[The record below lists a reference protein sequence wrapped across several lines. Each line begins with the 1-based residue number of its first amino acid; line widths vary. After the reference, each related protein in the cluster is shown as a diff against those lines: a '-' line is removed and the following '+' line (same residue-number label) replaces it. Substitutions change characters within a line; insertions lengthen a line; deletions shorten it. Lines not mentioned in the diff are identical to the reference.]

1 MKMKH
6 YAIGLILPCL
16 MILSGCADGP
26 PSPGP
31 QITVN
36 GCPTVT
42 PCLFPAAGPQTN
54 GDLNDDI
61 DQLEAALHAC
71 AAQVDTVLAC
81 QQGMPNAKT

>member
-1 MKMKH
+1 MKMKR
-6 YAIGLILPCL
+6 YAAGLMLPCL
-16 MILSGCADGP
+16 MILSGCVSGL

-36 GCPTVT
+36 GCPKVT
-42 PCLFPAAGPQTN
+42 ACLFPAVSPLTN

-71 AAQVDTVLAC
+71 AAQVDMVLAC
-81 QQGMPNAKT
+81 QQGTPNVKT

>member
-1 MKMKH
+1 
-6 YAIGLILPCL
+6 
-16 MILSGCADGP
+16 MILSGCVNGL

-36 GCPTVT
+36 GCPKVT
-42 PCLFPAAGPQTN
+42 PCQFPATEPQTN

-71 AAQVDTVLAC
+71 AAQIDTVLAC
-81 QQGMPNAKT
+81 QQGAANVKA

>member
-1 MKMKH
+1 MKMKP
-6 YAIGLILPCL
+6 YAAGLILPCL
-16 MILSGCADGP
+16 MILSGCVSAP
-26 PSPGP
+26 PSLGP

-36 GCPTVT
+36 GCPKVT
-42 PCLFPAAGPQTN
+42 ACLFPAAKPQTN

-81 QQGMPNAKT
+81 QQGAADVKA

>member
-1 MKMKH
+1 MKTKR

-16 MILSGCADGP
+16 MILSGCANGP
-26 PSPGP
+26 PSLGP

-42 PCLFPAAGPQTN
+42 PCRFPAASPHTN

-81 QQGMPNAKT
+81 QQGMPDVKA

>member
-1 MKMKH
+1 MKTKR

-16 MILSGCADGP
+16 MILSGCANGP
-26 PSPGP
+26 PSLGP

-36 GCPTVT
+36 GCPKVT
-42 PCLFPAAGPQTN
+42 PCRFPAANPHTN

-71 AAQVDTVLAC
+71 AAQVDTVLTC

>member
-1 MKMKH
+1 MKMKR

-42 PCLFPAAGPQTN
+42 PCLFPAANPQTN

-71 AAQVDTVLAC
+71 AAQVDTVFMC
-81 QQGMPNAKT
+81 QQGTTNVKA

>member
-1 MKMKH
+1 
-6 YAIGLILPCL
+6 

-31 QITVN
+31 KITVN

-42 PCLFPAAGPQTN
+42 PCLFPAASPQTN

-71 AAQVDTVLAC
+71 AAQIDTVLIC
-81 QQGMPNAKT
+81 QQEAASDAKA

>member
-1 MKMKH
+1 MKMQP
-6 YAIGLILPCL
+6 YAAGLMLPCL
-16 MILSGCADGP
+16 MILSGCVSGL

-36 GCPTVT
+36 GCPKVT
-42 PCLFPAAGPQTN
+42 ACLFPAVSPLTN

-71 AAQVDTVLAC
+71 AAQVDMVLAC
-81 QQGMPNAKT
+81 QQGTPNVKT

>member
-1 MKMKH
+1 MKMKP
-6 YAIGLILPCL
+6 YAAGLILPCL
-16 MILSGCADGP
+16 MILSGCVSAP

-31 QITVN
+31 QIIVN
-36 GCPTVT
+36 GCPRVT
-42 PCLFPAAGPQTN
+42 ACLFPSASPRTN

-81 QQGMPNAKT
+81 QQGTANVKT

>member
-6 YAIGLILPCL
+6 YAAGLILPCL

-42 PCLFPAAGPQTN
+42 PCLFPAASPQTN

>member
-1 MKMKH
+1 M
-6 YAIGLILPCL
+6 
-16 MILSGCADGP
+16 LSGCASAP

-31 QITVN
+31 QVIVN

-42 PCLFPAAGPQTN
+42 PCLFPAANPQTN

-71 AAQVDTVLAC
+71 AAQIDTVLIC
-81 QQGMPNAKT
+81 QQEAAPDAKA

>member
-1 MKMKH
+1 MKR
-6 YAIGLILPCL
+6 YAVGLILPYL
-16 MILSGCADGP
+16 MILSGCVSGL

-36 GCPTVT
+36 GCPKVT
-42 PCLFPAAGPQTN
+42 PCPFPAANPLTN
-54 GDLNDDI
+54 GDLSDDI

-81 QQGMPNAKT
+81 QQGTPDVKT

>member
-6 YAIGLILPCL
+6 YAAGLILPCL
-16 MILSGCADGP
+16 MILSGCADDP

-42 PCLFPAAGPQTN
+42 PCLFPAANPQTN

>member
-1 MKMKH
+1 M
-6 YAIGLILPCL
+6 
-16 MILSGCADGP
+16 LSGCADAP

-42 PCLFPAAGPQTN
+42 PCLFPAASPQTN

-71 AAQVDTVLAC
+71 AAQVDTVLIC
-81 QQGMPNAKT
+81 QQEAAPDAKA

>member
-1 MKMKH
+1 MKMRH
-6 YAIGLILPCL
+6 YAAGLILPYL
-16 MILSGCADGP
+16 MILSGCASAP
-26 PSPGP
+26 PSLGP

-36 GCPTVT
+36 GCPKVT
-42 PCLFPAAGPQTN
+42 PCLFPAASPQTN

>member
-1 MKMKH
+1 MKMKR
-6 YAIGLILPCL
+6 YAIGLILPYL

-42 PCLFPAAGPQTN
+42 PCLFPAANPQTN

-71 AAQVDTVLAC
+71 AAQVDTVFIC
-81 QQGMPNAKT
+81 QQGTADVKA